1 MLLGCC
7 HCGPEQPQSS
17 FMPPSVNTPSIL
29 SPSESGTSII
39 GGQPGFCGAC
49 YNLPGRW
56 KFGVKGAWF
65 VWNPNITTWWNI
77 VDCPMISSYTYHTL
91 FSHPISGV
99 YDGMTYGAH
108 SKTTAELMPTPCA
121 VWRSDTQATELS
133 DNGCGTTDPEF
144 ELCAPNKYGI
154 PMLEAVAFDVGG
166 GAPTSTQFYVFL
178 WWSICGTQLGYYWKW
193 NVTRQTPPYSVSCVR
208 AFGADFAGS
217 AGYDIF
223 GMPYTM
229 SGTDV
234 SWGTATI
241 EPV

>member
-1 MLLGCC
+1 MLLGCNC
-7 HCGPEQPQSS
+7 HCGPVVPQSS

-29 SPSESGTSII
+29 LPSESGTSII

-65 VWNPNITTWWNI
+65 VWNPAIISSWDI

-91 FSHPISGV
+91 YRYPISGV
-99 YDGMTYGAH
+99 YDGMTYGAAQ
-108 SKTTAELMPTPCA
+108 KTGFGSLGMPCA
-121 VWRSDTQATELS
+121 IWRSDTQAIELS
-133 DNGCGTTDPEF
+133 DNGCGAAGEF
-144 ELCAPNKYGI
+144 ELCAPNAYGI
-154 PMLEAVAFDVGG
+154 PMLEAVAFNAAGI
-166 GAPTSTQFYVFL
+166 APTSTQFYLFF
-178 WWSICGTQLGYYWKW
+178 WWSICGMQLGYYWTW

-208 AFGADFAGS
+208 AFGADFTGS
-217 AGYDIF
+217 AGYNLF
-223 GMPYTM
+223 GMPYIM

-234 SWGTATI
+234 SWETATI